1 MFNKNEPTITERDA
15 KLAKLREIVRETA
28 GQFDSI
34 EPLLRND
41 EALLAFA
48 DRIVSALRGVHDAS
62 IPLPPSRNSSGPA

>member
-1 MFNKNEPTITERDA
+1 MFNKNEATITERDA

-48 DRIVSALRGVHDAS
+48 DRIASAFRGAYDAG
-62 IPLPPSRNSSGPA
+62 IPLPPSKDSSGPA